1 MRRRDILA
9 LIAIY
14 SAPAPVRAQTK
25 GRLPVVGFLGFA
37 SEAAD
42 RPYLDAFRKGLV
54 EQGYVE
60 GRTIL
65 LESRHAGGDMALAA
79 RFIDEM
85 VRRPVDVFVAPG
97 LAATRSIRRATKTPI
112 VALGL
117 PPTVGEHDLFASLSK
132 PGGSVTGFSY
142 LGEELSTKRIE
153 VLREML
159 PSSSVL
165 GIMHNVAE
173 PVFRDWGVQT
183 EASARAQG
191 MKTVRLGLRSA
202 SSADVGELLRSL
214 RDRGGDA
221 VIVIRDFLTDT
232 MSDEIIRTSATLG
245 IAVIAEQRSLVEIG
259 ALMSYAA
266 DIPNFFRQAAS
277 YVDRIL
283 NGANPGDLPIQ
294 LPTKFELII
303 NIRSARALGLAI
315 PPALL
320 ARADEVIE

>member
-9 LIAIY
+9 LFAVF
-14 SAPAPVRAQTK
+14 SAPAPVRAQT
-25 GRLPVVGFLGFA
+25 RLPVVGFLGFA

-42 RPYLDAFRKGLV
+42 RPYLEAFRKGLE
-54 EQGYVE
+54 EQGLVE

-65 LESRHAGGDMALAA
+65 LESRHAGGDLTLAA
-79 RFIDEM
+79 QLIDEM
-85 VRRPVDVFVAPG
+85 VRRPVDLFVAPG

-117 PPTVGEHDLFASLSK
+117 PPAAGDHDLFASLAK

-142 LGEELSTKRIE
+142 LGEELSAKRIE
-153 VLREML
+153 VLREIL
-159 PSSSVL
+159 PSLSVL
-165 GIMHNVAE
+165 GILHNMAD

-191 MKTVRLGLRSA
+191 IQTVRLGLQSA
-202 SSADVGELLRSL
+202 STADVGELLRSL
-214 RDRGGDA
+214 RHQGGDA

-232 MSDEIIRTSATLG
+232 MSHEVIRTSSTLR
-245 IAVIAEQRSLVEIG
+245 IAVIAEQKSLVESG

-283 NGANPGDLPIQ
+283 KGVNPGDLPIQ
-294 LPTKFELII
+294 LPNRFELVI
-303 NIRSARALGLAI
+303 NLKSARALGLTI
-315 PPALL
+315 PPGLL
-320 ARADEVIE
+320 AQADEVIE